1 MESVFAVV
9 DIYFVSRLGADAVA
23 VVGLTESMMTII
35 YAIAV
40 GLSMATTAIVARRIG
55 EKNPHGATI
64 AAVQA
69 IGIGIFISLPIMAI
83 GIIGSQR
90 LLQLMGASTHTIESY
105 SGYTAVMLRGN
116 VVIMLIFIINAVY
129 RAAGD
134 AAIAMR
140 VLWLA
145 NILNCILD
153 PCLIFGLGP
162 FPELGVEGAAIA
174 TNIGRGSAV
183 IYQFALLGRKGRIT
197 VQRTDIKIDIKVILR
212 LLRLSLGGIGQLVI
226 ATSSWIGL
234 YRIVAV
240 FGSEALAG
248 YTIAIRIVI
257 FSLLPSWG
265 MSNAAATLVGQNLG
279 AHKPERAEKSVW
291 MSGLINVI
299 FLCGVGVL
307 FNLFSGFFVELFTSE
322 ENVVAIGRTCL
333 RILSL
338 GYLFYGFGMVTTQA
352 FNGAGDTTTPTI
364 MNLFCFWL
372 LEIPLAYLLAIALG
386 MDEKGVFIAIV
397 IAESTLGLLGVLL
410 FKRGTWKS
418 RIV

>member
-1 MESVFAVV
+1 MVLEMAMESVFAVV

-234 YRIVAV
+234 YRIVAA

-257 FSLLPSWG
+257 FS
-265 MSNAAATLVGQNLG
+265 
-279 AHKPERAEKSVW
+279 
-291 MSGLINVI
+291 
-299 FLCGVGVL
+299 
-307 FNLFSGFFVELFTSE
+307 
-322 ENVVAIGRTCL
+322 
-333 RILSL
+333 
-338 GYLFYGFGMVTTQA
+338 
-352 FNGAGDTTTPTI
+352 
-364 MNLFCFWL
+364 
-372 LEIPLAYLLAIALG
+372 
-386 MDEKGVFIAIV
+386 
-397 IAESTLGLLGVLL
+397 
-410 FKRGTWKS
+410 
-418 RIV
+418 